1 MKWNLLFHQDLKQ
14 IFKNTGQGRI
24 RLGPVIGQNPAGLG
38 YVAMKEGD
46 EVWVREGQLPRPIQ
60 VLLINGLNLIV
71 GGAVDRWHGRA
82 LLFRSVLGLKP
93 APPVRVRNIA

>member
-24 RLGPVIGQNPAGLG
+24 RLGPVIGQNPAGPG

-46 EVWVREGQLPRPIQ
+46 EVWGCEGQLTRPIQ

-71 GGAVDRWHGRA
+71 GGAVDKWHGQA
-82 LLFRSVLGLKP
+82 LLFLSVLGLKP
-93 APPVRVRNIA
+93 TPPERVRNIA

>member
-1 MKWNLLFHQDLKQ
+1 MKWNLRFHQDLKK

-71 GGAVDRWHGRA
+71 GGAVDKWHMGGPSCSS
-82 LLFRSVLGLKP
+82 LSSD
-93 APPVRVRNIA
+93 